1 MHVEGVESNRAS
13 HPAHVVDRVHEHG
26 RVRPDG
32 RPEQPREDRLALSD
46 RAKELRHAL
55 KVVRATP
62 DVREARVAALQ
73 QRIAQGKYKVSAE
86 TLARDILGGE

>member
-1 MHVEGVESNRAS
+1 MHVEGVEPNRIP
-13 HPAHVVDRVHEHG
+13 HPARAVNKVDDHG
-26 RVRPDG
+26 RVRPDS

-46 RAKELRHAL
+46 RAKELRDAL
-55 KVVRATP
+55 RIVRAAP

-73 QRIAQGKYKVSAE
+73 QRIAQGEYKVSAE